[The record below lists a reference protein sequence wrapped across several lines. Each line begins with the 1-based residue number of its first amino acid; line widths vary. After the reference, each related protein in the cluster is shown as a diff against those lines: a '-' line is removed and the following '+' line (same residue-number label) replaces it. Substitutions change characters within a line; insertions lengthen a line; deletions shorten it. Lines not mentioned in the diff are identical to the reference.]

1 MTYHINVPKG
11 SSTIIIVLP
20 DGGTLNIALIG
31 NPNQSPFCA
40 DMYKRVDGETIR
52 TNARVFDQGITHF
65 ITKKEE
71 EKATLLS
78 IDL

>member
-1 MTYHINVPKG
+1 MTFHINAPKG
-11 SSTIIIVLP
+11 SSTIIINLP

-31 NPNQSPFCA
+31 NPNQNPFCA
-40 DMYKRVDGETIR
+40 DMYRRVDDKTIR
-52 TNARVFDQGITHF
+52 ANARVFDGGSTRF

-71 EKATLLS
+71 EKATFLS